1 MSDLVLLFERLAQQ
15 ALAPLLIA
23 LVASAAIVSLIRN
36 WRVSLPA
43 LIVQSVVVG
52 ILLARVIQPSVA
64 LIKPLASIIACVTL
78 SIAAQ
83 RADNTRAAHGEQTA
97 EQRIEHI
104 NWRSVPAQVLL
115 RAIAVLIVLVAA
127 FGATVRFPLP
137 GNAKELALGA
147 YILVACGLF
156 VVATSPEG
164 LNIGTGLLM
173 MISGVEVGYIPL
185 EPSISISILLGLMTL
200 IVTIAIAYL
209 ALADGDALTEAL
221 QRAPAFALSDD
232 EDDFDDEGLLA

>member
-15 ALAPLLIA
+15 ALGPLLIA
-23 LVASAAIVSLIRN
+23 LVASAAVVSLIRN

-64 LIKPLASIIACVTL
+64 LVKPLAGIIACITL

-83 RADNTRAAHGEQTA
+83 RADNARAAHGEQTA
-97 EQRIEHI
+97 EDRIENV

-137 GNAKELALGA
+137 GNARELALGA
-147 YILVACGLF
+147 YILLACGLF
-156 VVATSPEG
+156 IVATSPEG

-173 MISGVEVGYIPL
+173 MISGVEIGYIPL
-185 EPSISISILLGLMTL
+185 EPSISVSILLGLMTL

-209 ALADGDALTEAL
+209 TLADGDALTETL
-221 QRAPAFALSDD
+221 QLAPALALPGDD
-232 EDDFDDEGLLA
+232 EEEDRLA

>member
-15 ALAPLLIA
+15 ALGPLLIA

-43 LIVQSVVVG
+43 LIIQSVVVG
-52 ILLARVIQPSVA
+52 VLLARVIQPSVA
-64 LIKPLASIIACVTL
+64 LVKPLAGIIACVTL

-83 RADNTRAAHGEQTA
+83 RADNARAAHGEQTA
-97 EQRIEHI
+97 EERIEHV
-104 NWRSVPAQVLL
+104 NWRSVPSQVLL
-115 RAIAVLIVLVAA
+115 RAIAVLIVLVGA

-137 GNAKELALGA
+137 GNARELALGA
-147 YILVACGLF
+147 YILLACGLF

-173 MISGVEVGYIPL
+173 MISGVEIGYIPL
-185 EPSISISILLGLMTL
+185 EPSISVSILLGLMTL

-209 ALADGDALTEAL
+209 TLADGDALTETL
-221 QRAPAFALSDD
+221 QLAPALALVGDDD
-232 EDDFDDEGLLA
+232 EEEDRFA

>member
-1 MSDLVLLFERLAQQ
+1 MSDFVLLFERLAQQ

-23 LVASAAIVSLIRN
+23 LVASAALVSLIRN

-43 LIVQSVVVG
+43 LIIQSVVVG
-52 ILLARVIQPSVA
+52 VLLARVIQPSVA
-64 LIKPLASIIACVTL
+64 LVKPLAGIIACVTL

-97 EQRIEHI
+97 EERIEHV

-137 GNAKELALGA
+137 GNARELALGA
-147 YILVACGLF
+147 YILLACGLF

-173 MISGVEVGYIPL
+173 MISGVEIGYIPL
-185 EPSISISILLGLMTL
+185 EPSISVSILLGLMTL
-200 IVTIAIAYL
+200 VVTIAIAYL
-209 ALADGDALTEAL
+209 TLADGDALTETL
-221 QRAPAFALSDD
+221 QLAPALALPNDDD
-232 EDDFDDEGLLA
+232 EEDKLA

>member
-1 MSDLVLLFERLAQQ
+1 MSDLVFLFERLAQQ
-15 ALAPLLIA
+15 ALVPLLIA
-23 LVASAAIVSLIRN
+23 LIASASIVSLIRN

-64 LIKPLASIIACVTL
+64 LVKPLAGIIACVTL

-83 RADNTRAAHGEQTA
+83 RADNARAAHGEQTA
-97 EQRIEHI
+97 EDRIEHV

-137 GNAKELALGA
+137 GNARELALGA
-147 YILVACGLF
+147 YILLACGLF

-173 MISGVEVGYIPL
+173 MISGIEIGYIPL
-185 EPSISISILLGLMTL
+185 EPSISVSILLGLMTL

-209 ALADGDALTEAL
+209 TLADGDALTETL
-221 QRAPAFALSDD
+221 QLAPALSLPNDD
-232 EDDFDDEGLLA
+232 EDDELLA

>member
-1 MSDLVLLFERLAQQ
+1 MSDLVLLFERLAQE
-15 ALAPLLIA
+15 ALGSLLIV

-43 LIVQSVVVG
+43 LIIQSVVVG
-52 ILLARVIQPSVA
+52 VLLARVIQPSVA
-64 LIKPLASIIACVTL
+64 LVKPLAGIIACVTL

-83 RADNTRAAHGEQTA
+83 RADNSRAAHGEQTA
-97 EQRIEHI
+97 EERIEHV
-104 NWRSVPAQVLL
+104 NWRSVPSQVLL
-115 RAIAVLIVLVAA
+115 RAIAVLIVLVGA

-137 GNAKELALGA
+137 GNARELALGA
-147 YILVACGLF
+147 YILLACGLF

-173 MISGVEVGYIPL
+173 MISGVEIGYIPL
-185 EPSISISILLGLMTL
+185 EPSISVSILLGLMTL

-209 ALADGDALTEAL
+209 TLADGDALTETL
-221 QRAPAFALSDD
+221 QLAPALALAGDDGED
-232 EDDFDDEGLLA
+232 EDRLA

>member
-43 LIVQSVVVG
+43 LIIQSVVVG
-52 ILLARVIQPSVA
+52 VLLARVIQPSVA
-64 LIKPLASIIACVTL
+64 LVKPLAGIIACVTL

-97 EQRIEHI
+97 GDRIEHV

-137 GNAKELALGA
+137 GNARELALGA
-147 YILVACGLF
+147 YILLACGLF

-173 MISGVEVGYIPL
+173 MISGVEIGYIPL
-185 EPSISISILLGLMTL
+185 EPSISVSILLGLMTL
-200 IVTIAIAYL
+200 VVTIAIAYL
-209 ALADGDALTEAL
+209 TLADGDALTETLQLAPVLAL
-221 QRAPAFALSDD
+221 VGDDD
-232 EDDFDDEGLLA
+232 EEEDRLA

>member
-15 ALAPLLIA
+15 ALGPLLIA
-23 LVASAAIVSLIRN
+23 LVASAAVVSLIRN

-64 LIKPLASIIACVTL
+64 LVKPLAGIIACITL

-83 RADNTRAAHGEQTA
+83 RADNARAAHGEQTA
-97 EQRIEHI
+97 EDRIEHV

-137 GNAKELALGA
+137 GNARELALGA
-147 YILVACGLF
+147 YILLACGLF
-156 VVATSPEG
+156 IIATSPEG

-173 MISGVEVGYIPL
+173 MISGVEIGYIPL
-185 EPSISISILLGLMTL
+185 EPSISVSILLGLMTL

-209 ALADGDALTEAL
+209 TLADGDALTETL
-221 QRAPAFALSDD
+221 QLAPALALPSDD
-232 EDDFDDEGLLA
+232 EEEDRLA